1 MSSISSNNNNKHFF
15 NLAEISTKNRIM
27 TVICLKTNCNIV
39 MLDKGDYIV
48 IDDIKYEFNYAYTYM
63 NFEAFID

>member
-1 MSSISSNNNNKHFF
+1 
-15 NLAEISTKNRIM
+15 M

-39 MLDKGDYIV
+39 VLDKGDYIV

-63 NFEAFID
+63 NFEAFIDQLKDLRMIK